1 MAELRTIAR
10 PYAKAAFQTALAQ
23 NDLASWAQGLLDL
36 GRVTKVDT
44 VSSLLTAPNFTAE
57 QKASQ
62 LVSICGEGFSAPLK
76 SFVSVLADYNRLPLL
91 PEIYTLF
98 EELKAE
104 HENNVNV
111 VVNTA
116 FPLDA
121 ETKNKIVSALK
132 SKLNRDVAVETAV
145 DKSLLGGA
153 LIKVGD
159 AVIDGSVKGR
169 LAKLTTAMN
178 S

>member
-10 PYAKAAFQTALAQ
+10 PYAKAAFQTAIAKNALAEW
-23 NDLASWAQGLLDL
+23 ASGLLDL
-36 GRVTKVDT
+36 GRVAKVED
-44 VSSLLTAPNFTAE
+44 VSNLLGSPSLTAR
-57 QKASQ
+57 QKAAQ
-62 LVSICGEGFSAPLK
+62 LDALCGDAFSSELK
-76 SFVSVLADYNRLPLL
+76 NFVSVLADNGRLPLL

-111 VVNTA
+111 VLQTA
-116 FPLDA
+116 YPLDTDT
-121 ETKNKIVSALK
+121 ESKIVSALK

-169 LAKLTTAMN
+169 LSKLATAIN